1 MKRMKRRTSQSFS
14 VANSKGV
21 VWAARALIHVVLAFC
36 CFGATA
42 LIAAETSREYGIKAA
57 YLYRFIGYVDWASI
71 NDSDSDQPFTIG
83 ILGDDVFGEALV
95 ALTRQTVDGRP
106 VVLERIQSPSLP
118 AISRC
123 EMLFISSAAEKQFGD
138 VLTLLGD
145 ANVLT
150 VGETKGF
157 AERGGMIEFRVR
169 KNKIRFIIN
178 AQAAKRAGFQISAR
192 LLDLAEH
199 VY

>member
-1 MKRMKRRTSQSFS
+1 MKRMTSQNFS
-14 VANSKGV
+14 VAKSNGV
-21 VWAARALIHVVLAFC
+21 VWAARALTGVVLAVC
-36 CFGATA
+36 CLGATA
-42 LIAAETSREYGIKAA
+42 LIAAETSREYSIKAA
-57 YLYRFIGYVDWASI
+57 YLYRFTGYVDWPSS

-95 ALTRQTVDGRP
+95 ELTRQTVDGRP
-106 VVLERIQSPSLP
+106 VVLERMQSLSQPT
-118 AISRC
+118 ISRC
-123 EMLFISSAAEKQFGD
+123 EILFISSAAEKQFGD

-157 AERGGMIEFRVR
+157 AERGGMIEFRVH
-169 KNKIRFIIN
+169 KNKVGFVIN
-178 AQAAKRAGFQISAR
+178 AQAAKRARIHISAR
-192 LLDLAEH
+192 LLNLAEH

>member
-1 MKRMKRRTSQSFS
+1 MKRMTSPNLS
-14 VANSKGV
+14 VVKSNRA
-21 VWAARALIHVVLAFC
+21 VWAARALTHVVIAVC
-36 CFGATA
+36 CLGATA
-42 LIAAETSREYGIKAA
+42 VIAAETSREYGIKAA
-57 YLYRFIGYVDWASI
+57 YLYRFTGYVDWASA

-83 ILGDDVFGEALV
+83 VLGDDVFGEALV
-95 ALTRQTVDGRP
+95 ELTRQTVDGRP
-106 VVLERIQSPSLP
+106 VVLELMQSLSLP
-118 AISRC
+118 TISRC
-123 EMLFISSAAEKQFGD
+123 EMLFISSAAERQFGD
-138 VLTLLGD
+138 VLALLGD

-157 AERGGMIEFRVR
+157 AERGGMIELRTQ

-178 AQAAKRAGFQISAR
+178 AQAAKRAGIKISAR